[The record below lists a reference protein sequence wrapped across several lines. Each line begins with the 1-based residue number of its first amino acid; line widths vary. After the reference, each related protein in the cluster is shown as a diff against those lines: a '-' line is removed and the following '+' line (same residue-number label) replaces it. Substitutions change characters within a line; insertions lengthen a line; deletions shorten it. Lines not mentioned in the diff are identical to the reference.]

1 MEKFL
6 IFILVVFTLLLY
18 ATTVHVQDVLDEPFL
33 DENIN
38 IEF

>member
-6 IFILVVFTLLLY
+6 IIILVIFTLLLY
-18 ATTVHVQDVLDEPFL
+18 ATTVHVQDVLDEPII
-33 DENIN
+33 DGTVN